1 MVSIEK
7 KQVNKKTYYYL
18 EQSYRK
24 DGKVC
29 KKTKYLGAAL
39 PKNLETLKSDFLTEY
54 YKETWFPFF
63 DEIKTTYARER
74 RTFPSA
80 IAQKDLQQFATTFTY
95 ATNRIEGSTLTLKE
109 TADLLEHGLSP
120 LRRPLEDVK
129 EAETHKAVFLEM
141 LHYQKELNLSTILH
155 WHKNLFSQTKE
166 KDAGT
171 IRSYQVGIS
180 GSTYKPP
187 YPVELDFLLHE
198 FFNWYRSNKR
208 TMHPVRLAALAH
220 LKLVTIHPFGDGNGR
235 VSRLLMNYIL
245 QNHGYPML
253 IIDYAQ
259 RKSYYTALEHSQLK
273 KDDSVFVVWFFK
285 RYLKEYKQYIKK
297 V

>member
-1 MVSIEK
+1 
-7 KQVNKKTYYYL
+7 
-18 EQSYRK
+18 
-24 DGKVC
+24 
-29 KKTKYLGAAL
+29 
-39 PKNLETLKSDFLTEY
+39 
-54 YKETWFPFF
+54 
-63 DEIKTTYARER
+63 
-74 RTFPSA
+74 
-80 IAQKDLQQFATTFTY
+80 
-95 ATNRIEGSTLTLKE
+95 
-109 TADLLEHGLSP
+109 
-120 LRRPLEDVK
+120 LEDVK